1 MFTTSSI
8 SYLSP
13 CKTIKDINNKN
24 YAVFIDYYINDKSTL
39 IAVCYNDNNTATVI
53 TNYAAI
59 NSGTTN
65 NWSESI
71 VGKDG
76 LYHTI
81 ILGNY

>member
-1 MFTTSSI
+1 MFTTASI
-8 SYLSP
+8 NYLSP

-24 YAVFIDYYINDKSTL
+24 YAVFNDYYINNKSTL
-39 IAVCYNDNNTATVI
+39 IAIYYNDNNTATII
-53 TNYAAI
+53 TDYAAI
-59 NSGTTN
+59 NSGVVN

-76 LYHTI
+76 LQHTI